1 MQNPTIF
8 DYWTVNDKSTFIS
21 IGNKNIQG
29 IYDFLIANCDSRK
42 ILSVEKSSIDRT
54 TTEVARIYFTAK
66 VCTIYEKIMHRK
78 ML

>member
-42 ILSVEKSSIDRT
+42 ILSVEKIQ
-54 TTEVARIYFTAK
+54 Y
-66 VCTIYEKIMHRK
+66 
-78 ML
+78 